1 MKRSSSNSKKAH
13 RVQRDGG
20 VGRARKQSP
29 GPSQGPERESCR
41 YWRKPTP
48 MHSSAKSPGLPG
60 ESQDERLTHIQR
72 GWGSGAA
79 TNTHKN
85 LVHKQERGPT
95 RTQPLPPSP
104 VCLIVLS
111 VRMVSQPRSAA
122 GILCNTRRL
131 VKHNWLIYWLS
142 GPEVGGILDAPPG
155 SYRGIIQRGQ
165 RARSG
170 KLQGRNF
177 TFLGSMPFF
186 ESGIVVLC

>member
-1 MKRSSSNSKKAH
+1 
-13 RVQRDGG
+13 
-20 VGRARKQSP
+20 
-29 GPSQGPERESCR
+29 
-41 YWRKPTP
+41 

-131 VKHNWLIYWLS
+131 VKHNRLIYWLS
-142 GPEVGGILDAPPG
+142 GPEVGGILDAPRR

-170 KLQGRNF
+170 KLH
-177 TFLGSMPFF
+177 FLGLSAFF
-186 ESGIVVLC
+186 RVMDCCALLALCNVHHSWRACLFSSIKL